1 MAWIKTVPYEDAKG
15 ALKKQYDRIKGPD
28 DKVDNILMVHSLRP
42 HTLSGHM
49 ALYKNVL
56 HNFNNTIPKWFM
68 EAIGVYVSILNSCNY
83 CIEHHF
89 TGLKNQLKDA
99 KRSNNILAALEAE
112 KPVEAFEGKE
122 LQAMKYAGKL
132 TNFPGMISQSDVK
145 KLRDSGFNDGEI
157 LEINQVVS
165 YFCYANRTVTGLG
178 VNTRGDILGLSP
190 NESADPENWSNT
202 SV

>member
-15 ALKKQYDRIKGPD
+15 SLKKQYDRVKGPD
-28 DKVDNILMVHSLRP
+28 GKVDNILMAHSLRP

-68 EAIGVYVSILNSCNY
+68 EAIGVYVSILNNCTY
-83 CIEHHF
+83 CVEHHF
-89 TGLKNQLKDA
+89 TGLKNQLKDT
-99 KRSNNILAALEAE
+99 KRSDNIKAALEAE

-132 TNFPGMISQSDVK
+132 TNFPGMISQSDVN
-145 KLRDSGFNDGEI
+145 KLRDSGYSDGEI

-178 VNTRGDILGLSP
+178 VNTKGDILGLSP
-190 NESADPENWSNT
+190 DESDDPDNWSHST
-202 SV
+202 V